1 MIYNEAV
8 AKETAK
14 LLLQIKAIKLN
25 PQEPFT
31 WSSGMKSPIYCD
43 NRIVLS
49 YPTVRNHFKVSMAK
63 QIEDIFGKPEV
74 IAGVATGAIG
84 LGALVAEELGLPF
97 IYVRPQP
104 KSHGRKNKIEG
115 FIEPHKNVV
124 VVEDLISTGASSL
137 NAVKALEKES
147 KAKVKGLISIF
158 SYGFKK
164 ADDNFKKEKLEY
176 YSLSNYEY
184 LITKAFD
191 SLYLNKK
198 ELELLKTWHHDP
210 DNWSSNLK

>member
-8 AKETAK
+8 AEDTAK

-25 PQEPFT
+25 PQDPFT

-49 YPTVRNHFKVSMAK
+49 YPSVRNHFKAAIAK
-63 QIEDIFGKPEV
+63 QIEEIFGKPDA

-84 LGALVAEELGLPF
+84 IGALVADELGLPF
-97 IYVRPQP
+97 VYVRPTP
-104 KSHGRKNKIEG
+104 KSHGRKNQIEG
-115 FIEPHKNVV
+115 FLEPHKNVV
-124 VVEDLISTGASSL
+124 VVEDLISTGGSSL
-137 NAVKALEKES
+137 NAVKALRKES

-164 ADDNFKKEKLEY
+164 ADENFKKEKLEY
-176 YSLSNYEY
+176 YSLSNYEF

-191 SLYLNKK
+191 TLYLNKK
-198 ELELLKTWHHDP
+198 ELALLKTWHHNP
-210 DNWSSNLK
+210 ENWASKL